1 MLFVFPVLFCI
12 FLHSRF
18 NVFDTYRL
26 ANASRMYVVFSVGT
40 TTVLTM
46 AFLALDS
53 RSDLPRVKYATAL
66 DLYIGLC
73 FVFVLSAIVQFAIVH
88 RYTKHGHGDVEP
100 TRYDNDD
107 EDEEE
112 SGDESVVSEI

>member
-26 ANASRMYVVFSVGT
+26 TNVSTMYVVFSVGT

-66 DLYIGLC
+66 DLYIAVC

-100 TRYDNDD
+100 RYDNDD